1 MQIFDILKKVE
12 PVGVQ
17 IKGESDIPADLA
29 PAETDEDAQNP
40 DERSEGNIG
49 HVPLFS
55 CGALVRYFEDN
66 KNNYTYFSSSSSSS
80 SSNVPHNAHDI
91 RYPDTDKKEHPAELM
106 PAESET
112 EKKD

>member
-55 CGALVRYFEDN
+55 CRALVRYFEDN
-66 KNNYTYFSSSSSSS
+66 KNNSILSCSCSCSCSSCSS
-80 SSNVPHNAHDI
+80 
-91 RYPDTDKKEHPAELM
+91 LFFF
-106 PAESET
+106 
-112 EKKD
+112 